1 MPLLDV
7 DNLTTWFHTR
17 EGVVR
22 AVDGVSFALEPGET
36 LGIVGESGSGKSV
49 TMMSMLGLIPQP
61 PGRIEAGTA
70 RFDGVD
76 LLHATPQQLRRVRG
90 KRIAM
95 IFQDPMTALNPF
107 MTIGAQLIEPLLLHE
122 DAGKADAHARAVD
135 ALEQVGIR
143 DAAKRMQ
150 AYPHQFS
157 GGMRQRVMIAMA
169 LITNP
174 ALLIADEPTTAL
186 DVTVQAQ
193 ILELI
198 KRLQDE
204 HGTAVI
210 LITHDLGVIAQACRR
225 VIVMYA
231 GRIMETGIADDLF
244 ERPRHPYTRAL
255 MASLPSMHTRGEP
268 LYTIQGLPPDLTQ
281 PIAGCPFASRCAFA
295 EQKCTE
301 RPIALGK
308 VHEGEDRMTACTR
321 VLDGELDAELR
332 AAVHA

>member
-1 MPLLDV
+1 
-7 DNLTTWFHTR
+7 
-17 EGVVR
+17 
-22 AVDGVSFALEPGET
+22 
-36 LGIVGESGSGKSV
+36 
-49 TMMSMLGLIPQP
+49 
-61 PGRIEAGTA
+61 
-70 RFDGVD
+70 
-76 LLHATPQQLRRVRG
+76 
-90 KRIAM
+90 M

-107 MTIGAQLIEPLLLHE
+107 MTIGAQLIEPLRLHE

-157 GGMRQRVMIAMA
+157 GGMRQRVMIAIA

-281 PIAGCPFASRCAFA
+281 PIAGCPFAPRCAFA
-295 EQKCTE
+295 ESKCTE